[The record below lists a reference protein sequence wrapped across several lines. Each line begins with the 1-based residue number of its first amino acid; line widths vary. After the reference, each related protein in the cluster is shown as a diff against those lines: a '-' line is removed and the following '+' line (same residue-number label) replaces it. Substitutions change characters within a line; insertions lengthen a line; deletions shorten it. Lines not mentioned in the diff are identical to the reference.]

1 MRSFV
6 NISFVHKSY
15 IVLFSFVLLTVS
27 CNKKPSTIS
36 RPAFSADSAY
46 AYIEKQM
53 SFGPR
58 VPNSAAHTQC
68 AVWLI
73 EQLRAFGAEVE
84 LQKGYMPDFRG
95 NNQQIYNIIG
105 HFSPSLEGVKS
116 SARSDA
122 QWSSVEQSGEGLSRP
137 RILLGAHYDCR
148 PWCDE
153 EENYADRFYNV
164 PGAND
169 GASGVGVLLE
179 VARQLGL
186 RMQDTVSSLERRSGG
201 LSTPVDIVFF
211 DCEDSGSPKLY
222 TGPEREDTW
231 CLGSQLWATNYAQNK
246 LATKNSSTSL
256 NAQHSTLNY
265 SFGIILDMVGAPD
278 AVFPMEMYSYQYAEN
293 YQYKIWRS
301 AEKLGYGSIF
311 SNHHSYP
318 ITDDHYY
325 INVIAGI
332 PCVDVIH
339 YDVRN
344 ATGFP
349 SWWHTRN
356 DDMSNIS
363 KSTLQAVGEVIM
375 SQL

>member
-1 MRSFV
+1 MKELRSNWIF
-6 NISFVHKSY
+6 
-15 IVLFSFVLLTVS
+15 LGCLVLLVGLVS
-27 CNKKPSTIS
+27 CKKSTPVLE
-36 RPAFSADSAY
+36 RPAFNSDSAY

-84 LQKGYMPDFRG
+84 LQKGFMPDYRG

-105 HFSPSLEGVKS
+105 HFNTT
-116 SARSDA
+116 D
-122 QWSSVEQSGEGLSRP
+122 SVSRP
-137 RILLGAHYDCR
+137 RLLLGAHYDTR
-148 PWCDE
+148 PWSDE
-153 EENYADRFYNV
+153 EEDYADRFYNV

-186 RMQDTVSSLERRSGG
+186 IAKGEELKVN
-201 LSTPVDIVFF
+201 VDIIFF
-211 DCEDSGSPKLY
+211 DVEDMGTPRAY
-222 TGPEREDTW
+222 TGAEREDTW
-231 CLGSQLWATNYAQNK
+231 CLGSQLWAMNYAK
-246 LATKNSSTSL
+246 KSDVS
-256 NAQHSTLNY
+256 Y
-265 SFGIILDMVGAPD
+265 RFGIILDMVGAPD
-278 AVFPMEMYSYQYAEN
+278 AVFPLEMYSTQYASN
-293 YQYKIWRS
+293 YQQQIWRS
-301 AEKLGYGSIF
+301 AEQLGYGAIF
-311 SNHHSYP
+311 SKQQSYP

-325 INVIAGI
+325 INYIAGI

-339 YDVRN
+339 YDIRN
-344 ATGFP
+344 ATGFAW
-349 SWWHTRN
+349 WWHTRH

-363 KSTLQAVGEVIM
+363 KSTLQAVGEVVM